1 MLPLIIK
8 EYMDNVKLSPQV
20 LTSFAHL
27 CSLEFAVLENDLV
40 ALTLLGAER

>member
-8 EYMDNVKLSPQV
+8 EYMDNVTSSPQV
-20 LTSFAHL
+20 LTSSAHL

>member
-8 EYMDNVKLSPQV
+8 EYMDNARHLSAV
-20 LTSFAHL
+20 LTSSAHL

-40 ALTLLGAER
+40 ALTLLGAE